1 LNLAENPIYVKKEPK
16 FYLTTREE
24 FFAKNSNKILDKKGF
39 VFSTHKTDKERIN
52 EFLKNKAALEKYHNE
67 INAKKPKQINVP
79 SFIQPSMRFKA
90 RTDFERVL
98 EQLHGN
104 KESFNREKNKIKKQL
119 QKINGDLSDFSD
131 NSDYEEYL
139 PKKKNEDDKNDNIN
153 DDEELRKKNL
163 HNKIIQDRKAMLKKR
178 KFLVMGLNRRIDN
191 SQARYIRGDL
201 HNKTHFKAM
210 ENLTMFKTST
220 MDHNIFKQWSK
231 EDIDQQKNLRE
242 TKINF
247 YTTITNGFKKNGIGF
262 NNTLAN
268 FKSQNTSFKFNKNN
282 ETSLNTTPK
291 KIISKNKNVKNFN
304 LFGNKKI
311 LNDLEIT
318 KEIAKSNPLLFNINF
333 NSIKTDIN
341 NIQASNDEMDNLK
354 RLAFEIPENDEN
366 NDDSKDFQNLNYKN
380 EAYDEFK
387 KEENIFIDG
396 QEFKKSETDKIAD
409 KILKKINYNEKKKKI
424 NSKLGQGKLMFTG
437 GLTLNQFELKYGLLP

>member
-1 LNLAENPIYVKKEPK
+1 
-16 FYLTTREE
+16 
-24 FFAKNSNKILDKKGF
+24 
-39 VFSTHKTDKERIN
+39 
-52 EFLKNKAALEKYHNE
+52 
-67 INAKKPKQINVP
+67 
-79 SFIQPSMRFKA
+79 MRFKA

-424 NSKLGQGKLMFTG
+424 NNKLGQGKLMFTG

>member
-1 LNLAENPIYVKKEPK
+1 
-16 FYLTTREE
+16 
-24 FFAKNSNKILDKKGF
+24 
-39 VFSTHKTDKERIN
+39 
-52 EFLKNKAALEKYHNE
+52 
-67 INAKKPKQINVP
+67 
-79 SFIQPSMRFKA
+79 MRFKA

-119 QKINGDLSDFSD
+119 QKYNEDLSDFSD
-131 NSDYEEYL
+131 DSDYEEYL
-139 PKKKNEDDKNDNIN
+139 PKKKNEDDKSDNNIGN
-153 DDEELRKKNL
+153 DEEMRKKNL

-178 KFLVMGLNRRIDN
+178 KYLIMGLNRRIDN

-220 MDHNIFKQWSK
+220 MDHNVFKQWSK

-247 YTTITNGFKKNGIGF
+247 YTTVTNGFKKNENLFLNNNINNYY
-262 NNTLAN
+262 NNTLTN
-268 FKSQNTSFKFNKNN
+268 FKTQKNSLKFNNQNN
-282 ETSLNTTPK
+282 DKSSVASTSK
-291 KIISKNKNVKNFN
+291 KIINASNKLKNFN

-333 NSIKTDIN
+333 NSIKTDIH
-341 NIQASNDEMDNLK
+341 NIHATNDEMDNLK

-366 NDDSKDFQNLNYKN
+366 EDDSKDYQNLNYKN

-396 QEFKKSETDKIAD
+396 KEFKKSETDKIAD
-409 KILKKINYNEKKKKI
+409 TILKKINYNEKTKK
-424 NSKLGQGKLMFTG
+424 NNNKLGQGKLMFTG

>member
-1 LNLAENPIYVKKEPK
+1 
-16 FYLTTREE
+16 
-24 FFAKNSNKILDKKGF
+24 
-39 VFSTHKTDKERIN
+39 
-52 EFLKNKAALEKYHNE
+52 
-67 INAKKPKQINVP
+67 
-79 SFIQPSMRFKA
+79 
-90 RTDFERVL
+90 
-98 EQLHGN
+98 
-104 KESFNREKNKIKKQL
+104 
-119 QKINGDLSDFSD
+119 
-131 NSDYEEYL
+131 
-139 PKKKNEDDKNDNIN
+139 
-153 DDEELRKKNL
+153 
-163 HNKIIQDRKAMLKKR
+163 MLKKR

-220 MDHNIFKQWSK
+220 MNHKIFKQWSK
-231 EDIDQQKNLRE
+231 EDINQQKNLRE

-247 YTTITNGFKKNGIGF
+247 YTTITNGFKKNDNLFLNNTGF

-268 FKSQNTSFKFNKNN
+268 FKSQNTSLKFNQNN
-282 ETSLNTTPK
+282 ETSLNNTPK

-424 NSKLGQGKLMFTG
+424 NSKMGQGKLMFTG

>member
-1 LNLAENPIYVKKEPK
+1 
-16 FYLTTREE
+16 
-24 FFAKNSNKILDKKGF
+24 
-39 VFSTHKTDKERIN
+39 
-52 EFLKNKAALEKYHNE
+52 
-67 INAKKPKQINVP
+67 
-79 SFIQPSMRFKA
+79 MRFKA

-231 EDIDQQKNLRE
+231 EDINNQKNLRE

-247 YTTITNGFKKNGIGF
+247 YTTITNGFKKNDNLFLNGF

-268 FKSQNTSFKFNKNN
+268 FKSQNTSLKFNQNN
-282 ETSLNTTPK
+282 ETSLHTTPK
-291 KIISKNKNVKNFN
+291 KIISKNKNMKNFN